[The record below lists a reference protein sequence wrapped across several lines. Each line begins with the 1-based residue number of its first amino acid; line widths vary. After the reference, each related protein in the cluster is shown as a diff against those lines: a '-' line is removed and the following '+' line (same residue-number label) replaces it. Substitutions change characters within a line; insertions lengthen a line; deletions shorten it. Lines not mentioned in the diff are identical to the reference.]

1 MLTKTSRGPG
11 NLDALYIGPNMAE
24 VALELAPS
32 ENRTISTAE
41 VVRRWRDIMPELPGV
56 KELSFKS
63 DFFVGL
69 YYSIQPV
76 SPSKRE
82 KTRKKMLSRG

>member
-1 MLTKTSRGPG
+1 
-11 NLDALYIGPNMAE
+11 MAE

-63 DFFVGL
+63 DLFSAG
-69 YYSIQPV
+69 IQ
-76 SPSKRE
+76 
-82 KTRKKMLSRG
+82 